1 MVCDPSRLLL
11 QDSDLRVSTGRFT
24 SCSRCLTS
32 TRLPL
37 KSLLVEGKVVDTNRD
52 IADWQSVPGRCR
64 KRRNRRQAHYRN
76 EQRTKWSSHLH
87 PPKQAQK
94 RSTKLPKSQR
104 RITHDFQTPLRQ
116 EIQYGNEPS
125 IWSNHHL

>member
-1 MVCDPSRLLL
+1 MVCDLSRLLL
-11 QDSDLRVSTGRFT
+11 LDWVLKVFMGHFT
-24 SCSRCLTS
+24 SCSRCLIS

-37 KSLLVEGKVVDTNRD
+37 KSLLAEGKLSWTHRD
-52 IADWQSVPGRCR
+52 IANWQSFPGRGR
-64 KRRNRRQAHYRN
+64 KRRNRRQAHHGN

-87 PPKQAQK
+87 PPQQAQK
-94 RSTKLPKSQR
+94 RSSKLPKSQR
-104 RITHDFQTPLRQ
+104 RTTHDFQTPLRQ